1 IPAAQLPPDTPPP
14 AAAYPVPP
22 TPAATPYGQP
32 PGPGGP
38 AGTAPG
44 QYPPPTTTAPRSPTS
59 PTTDPGRRRRGLGR
73 NGRAERTHI
82 PVTRTSRVWTTL
94 LLFAL
99 VLILLLIF
107 ILQNQDDVKLSYLG
121 AHGSIP
127 LAVAMLFSAIAGALL
142 VAIPGVGRMIQLRKV
157 ARRGTAAAP
166 AAPVTPAT
174 PVAPADGRVPS
185 DPAAGKAAKMLH
197 RPTR

>member
-1 IPAAQLPPDTPPP
+1 MGSPVSTTEPIPAAQLPPDAPPP

-22 TPAATPYGQP
+22 TPAA
-32 PGPGGP
+32 
-38 AGTAPG
+38 
-44 QYPPPTTTAPRSPTS
+44 APRSPTS
-59 PTTDPGRRRRGLGR
+59 PTTDPGSPTTDPRRRRRGLGR
-73 NGRAERTHI
+73 NGRTERTHI
-82 PVTRTSRVWTTL
+82 PATRTSRVWTTL

-142 VAIPGVGRMIQLRKV
+142 VAIPGVGRMIQLRKA
-157 ARRGTAAAP
+157 ARRGTAATP
-166 AAPVTPAT
+166 AAPVAPTT
-174 PVAPADGRVPS
+174 PVAPADGRGPS
-185 DPAAGKAAKMLH
+185 DPPAGKAAKMLH
-197 RPTR
+197 RPAR